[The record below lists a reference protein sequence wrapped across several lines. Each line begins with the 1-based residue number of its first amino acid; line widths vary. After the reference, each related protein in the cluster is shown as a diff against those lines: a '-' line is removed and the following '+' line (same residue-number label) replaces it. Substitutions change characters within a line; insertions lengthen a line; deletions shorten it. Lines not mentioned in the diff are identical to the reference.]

1 MTEEKQNNVCV
12 LPVYRKDQWQAL
24 LGDGAKELEDTW
36 EEWNAFSGEMIAG
49 LEGRGIP
56 YVRIPPDL
64 EEIKQFCE
72 EEGIPNDGEA
82 RYRLLYQ
89 RFNAEISQSK
99 VVSNYRGCCIE
110 RECDLFAVRFYQKD
124 PDCVHDFKPWC
135 DSLEEAKQVI
145 DKLERNAMRETAT
158 EVKRRW
164 ASAGG
169 RLNLYPGE

>member
-89 RFNAEISQSK
+89 RFNAEISNQKSFPITEAAASK
-99 VVSNYRGCCIE
+99 ENAISLPSGFTRKILTVSTISNLG
-110 RECDLFAVRFYQKD
+110 
-124 PDCVHDFKPWC
+124 
-135 DSLEEAKQVI
+135 VI
-145 DKLERNAMRETAT
+145 LL
-158 EVKRRW
+158 RRP
-164 ASAGG
+164 S
-169 RLNLYPGE
+169 R